1 MPLLPQ
7 PVSLCLTVHL
17 TRSSLSEV
25 GVPTFGTSY
34 GGVCD
39 DRASISLCCVSLCV
53 SAGLWVNSLLTSHR
67 CHSGKLSDFG
77 MDEDTIANVLF
88 ELDTGE
94 TYSHPARQASIP
106 PFHVT
111 PLNTVSPLL
120 VSCNS
125 TSAPLALYPIASL
138 QSPPYPDP
146 HTCSA
151 SGTSR
156 VLSVNTFGYSLQLL
170 LYRYRLS
177 PSVQIKST

>member
-88 ELDTGE
+88 ELDTGD
-94 TYSHPARQASIP
+94 THSHPACQASSHHSMSHLSIQS
-106 PFHVT
+106 VRC
-111 PLNTVSPLL
+111 SSAAIAPLL
-120 VSCNS
+120 HW
-125 TSAPLALYPIASL
+125 LYL
-138 QSPPYPDP
+138 QSSP
-146 HTCSA
+146 HNRLPTQIHTHAALAVRPGCS
-151 SGTSR
+151 
-156 VLSVNTFGYSLQLL
+156 
-170 LYRYRLS
+170 
-177 PSVQIKST
+177 P